1 MERESHFIGTLDC
14 WRRWFARRYGL
25 HKVGRIGGARRMLLS
40 GSNRRKI
47 LSAGRLH
54 DGRPERKA
62 ESQDI
67 SGSALEHETAFGYG
81 VSFDGERK
89 LSRDAR
95 PNRPAMEAR
104 RSLGGRNFPG
114 RTVGESTSGL
124 L

>member
-1 MERESHFIGTLDC
+1 
-14 WRRWFARRYGL
+14 
-25 HKVGRIGGARRMLLS
+25 MLLS

-67 SGSALEHETAFGYG
+67 SGNALKHETAFGYG
-81 VSFDGERK
+81 VSFGGERK

-95 PNRPAMEAR
+95 AN
-104 RSLGGRNFPG
+104 
-114 RTVGESTSGL
+114 
-124 L
+124 